1 MGWRAVKITADTNIL
16 VRVIV
21 EDDSGQS
28 RIAEHLLEKASL
40 VALPVTVLCELCW
53 VLTRTYKW
61 RPADIAPVLRTL
73 INSDNVALDR
83 QAVEAGLAM
92 LDAGGDFADGVI
104 AHHGQ
109 WLGGETFV
117 SFDQKAV
124 TLLRKQGVKV
134 MLPQ

>member
-1 MGWRAVKITADTNIL
+1 MKITADTNIL

-21 EDDSGQS
+21 EDDPRQS
-28 RIAEHLLEKASL
+28 RIAERFLEEATL

-53 VLTRTYKW
+53 VLSRTY
-61 RPADIAPVLRTL
+61 RFDAAEIARVIRTL
-73 INSDNVALDR
+73 TGADNVPTES

-104 AHHGQ
+104 AHSGQ
-109 WLGGETFV
+109 WFGGDTFV

-124 TLLRKQGVKV
+124 ALLKEQGMKV